1 MISNSSSKYS
11 TSKYPGASSFSDP
24 KRASPRPGTSAVN
37 SFRRLPGHVKSTDSG
52 GRPSTLRPRSSIG
65 CSSNPSNDSPTLLDF
80 PDLDEARVDTLAR
93 RSEGGDIDGG
103 SRDWA
108 RGMKSMMLIATGGFR
123 MSWYMALGAGFYVRT
138 FVARVPKCTFFADQ
152 RKFRNGE

>member
-11 TSKYPGASSFSDP
+11 TSKYPDASSFAVFP
-24 KRASPRPGTSAVN
+24 APRASPRPGTSAAN
-37 SFRRLPGHVKSTDSG
+37 SFKRLPGHVKSTDSG

-65 CSSNPSNDSPTLLDF
+65 CSSNPSNDSPTLLDI
-80 PDLDEARVDTLAR
+80 PDLDEARVDTFAR

-103 SRDWA
+103 RRDWA

-123 MSWYMALGAGFYVRT
+123 MSW
-138 FVARVPKCTFFADQ
+138 
-152 RKFRNGE
+152 